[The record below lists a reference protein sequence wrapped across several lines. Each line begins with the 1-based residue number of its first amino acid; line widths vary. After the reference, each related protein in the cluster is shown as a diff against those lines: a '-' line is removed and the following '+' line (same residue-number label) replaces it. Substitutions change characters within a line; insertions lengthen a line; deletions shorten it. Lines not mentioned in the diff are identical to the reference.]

1 MENAMLK
8 NFMRKLGKLHKED
21 YTITY
26 YTNPENKQNETMR
39 IGFDII
45 LEQNTICYNEK
56 IRGYKIDFCNADKV
70 NKFEEWLYNHCD
82 NTHSENGIRVEGVEM
97 GINLFE
103 FVKDNFTVRVTYP
116 LDQGLYPPDF

>member
-1 MENAMLK
+1 MENTMLK

-26 YTNPENKQNETMR
+26 YTIPESKQNETMR
-39 IGFDII
+39 IGFDIV
-45 LEQNTICYNEK
+45 LEQNTICYDEK
-56 IRGYKIDFCNADKV
+56 IRGYKIDFCNAGKV
-70 NKFEEWLYNHCD
+70 NKFKEWLHNHCD
-82 NTHSENGIRVEGVEM
+82 NMHSENGIRVKGIEM